1 MSGVLRPRS
10 HSLPSD
16 FARFVVEK
24 FGHGPFLVIGR
35 ERDELERQ
43 FRAVEASAAVCA
55 SVNDL
60 PAASPQNEVTA
71 RAGLAIWFY
80 PHDNAGDASASA
92 AEAVA
97 AAAENVLLVPEPG
110 GQDGGPRAAAGPP
123 FFRAAP
129 L

>member
-43 FRAVEASAAVCA
+43 FRAVEANATVFA
-55 SVNDL
+55 SVSDL
-60 PAASPQNEVTA
+60 PAASSQNGVAT
-71 RAGLAIWFY
+71 RAGLAR
-80 PHDNAGDASASA
+80 SAERSCSSTSSLSGGIGNRSSSA
-92 AEAVA
+92 T
-97 AAAENVLLVPEPG
+97 
-110 GQDGGPRAAAGPP
+110 
-123 FFRAAP
+123 
-129 L
+129 